1 LVSLFPSA
9 SRKQPYS
16 QPTEKETRKLK
27 RVIPLYHLRFS
38 LACLV
43 LAAAEGLV
51 EGNPSLPK
59 DCLVGSR
66 PKLTYA
72 EKRIG
77 IWALCDSRLSEWKE
91 SQGGPITADT
101 EKASKIED
109 DNVR

>member
-1 LVSLFPSA
+1 LLVWCSLLQRA
-9 SRKQPYS
+9 S
-16 QPTEKETRKLK
+16 LK
-27 RVIPLYHLRFS
+27 
-38 LACLV
+38 ATLV
-43 LAAAEGLV
+43 CQ
-51 EGNPSLPK
+51 K